1 VAAAGLER
9 AMTDPLGLIGQA
21 ARAPQGGP
29 ERGGPAAGAGGPSFK
44 DVLMKNI
51 DEINKLQQDAAQAV
65 EDLQTGKGSFE
76 GMLIAQN
83 KADMAFKMLQAAR
96 NQVLKAYD
104 DIQQMRV

>member
-1 VAAAGLER
+1 
-9 AMTDPLGLIGQA
+9 MTDPLGLIGQA
-21 ARAPQGGP
+21 GRTPQAGP
-29 ERGGPAAGAGGPSFK
+29 NAPAAGQGGPSFK

-76 GMLIAQN
+76 GMLVAQN